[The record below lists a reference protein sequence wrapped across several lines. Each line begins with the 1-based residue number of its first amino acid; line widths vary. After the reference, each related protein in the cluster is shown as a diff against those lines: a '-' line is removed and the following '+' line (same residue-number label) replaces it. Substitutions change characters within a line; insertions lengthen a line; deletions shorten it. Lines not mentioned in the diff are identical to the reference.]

1 MFKQILETKNKTPG
15 VNTCEY
21 IILHHTA
28 TWEWTIKWVI
38 NWFIWS
44 RQASAHYV
52 IDTNGDIYKIWND
65 KDVLWHA
72 WLSKWQ
78 WKTDLNKYSIWIEI
92 IWPLANWWFTDK
104 QKDSTGELLKYLSDK
119 YGIKK
124 ENILRHK
131 DISPGRKTD
140 IADSFWNKKF
150 KTFDDYKNS
159 LFVKKEIMWKTKY
172 TDIMNN
178 VIKET
183 WFTPIFWTHEW
194 SNTISEQEVKELI
207 EIACARLSQRN
218 LK

>member
-1 MFKQILETKNKTPG
+1 MFKQILKTKNITPG

-21 IILHHTA
+21 VILHHTA

-38 NWFIWS
+38 NWFVWS

-65 KDVLWHA
+65 TAILWHA

-78 WKTDLNKYSIWIEI
+78 WKNDLNKYSIWIEV
-92 IWPLANWWFTDK
+92 IWPLTNWWFTDN
-104 QKDSTGELLKYLSDK
+104 QKKSVWELLKYLSDK

-140 IADSFWNKKF
+140 IADSFWNKDF
-150 KTFDDYKNS
+150 QTFEDYKNN
-159 LFVKKEIMWKTKY
+159 LFDKKEIMWKTKY

-183 WFTPIFWTHEW
+183 GFTPIFWTHEW

-207 EIACARLSQRN
+207 EIACARLSQRS